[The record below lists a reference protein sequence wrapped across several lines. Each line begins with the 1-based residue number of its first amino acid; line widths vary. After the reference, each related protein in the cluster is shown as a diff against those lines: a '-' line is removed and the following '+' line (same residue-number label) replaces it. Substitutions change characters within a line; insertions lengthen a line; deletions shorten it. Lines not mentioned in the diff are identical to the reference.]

1 MIFDNDKKTFN
12 TTTSLYFTVIQYS
25 FTTLE
30 LSAKEGEST
39 RKFREYLFLKG
50 VVIKYE
56 KATPRSIYFLE
67 NFDGGVNISL

>member
-56 KATPRSIYFLE
+56 KATPRSIYFLG
-67 NFDGGVNISL
+67 NCDGGVNISL